1 MILCLLVSLLLCI
14 LSSSS
19 ARAET
24 IDRIVAIVDGDVITN
39 SDIDSTLAQHQRD
52 VRGGVNRQMA
62 EENVRREAL
71 DKLIDDLLL
80 KHSIDKAKI
89 NIDDDDIAR
98 AVANV
103 LRQNRLT
110 PEQLKADLAAKGIS
124 YETYKQQLAEQIKV
138 YKFMNQVIG
147 QQIKV
152 TDHDLRDFY
161 EHNKSQFG
169 GEASNFET
177 MKEKV
182 SDVLY
187 EERMRGALS
196 NYLAVQR
203 KKAYIDI
210 K

>member
-1 MILCLLVSLLLCI
+1 
-14 LSSSS
+14 
-19 ARAET
+19 
-24 IDRIVAIVDGDVITN
+24 
-39 SDIDSTLAQHQRD
+39 
-52 VRGGVNRQMA
+52 
-62 EENVRREAL
+62 
-71 DKLIDDLLL
+71 
-80 KHSIDKAKI
+80 
-89 NIDDDDIAR
+89 
-98 AVANV
+98 
-103 LRQNRLT
+103 
-110 PEQLKADLAAKGIS
+110 
-124 YETYKQQLAEQIKV
+124 
-138 YKFMNQVIG
+138 MNQVIG